1 MKKKR
6 LFAILLALC
15 VTFTMMP
22 LGTGGA
28 AYAESAYTLTL
39 PSTRVDG
46 IAMNHQNDAEVNGR
60 SYRSEA
66 PTGGNSAS
74 VESGKEV
81 KLSCFVYS
89 GWIFDK
95 WTANPA
101 GNVSIPNLCK
111 TTFVMP
117 TNDLTV
123 TSTVRKLVPNVS
135 VSQEGVLTCDAE
147 AGHTL
152 QVTIR
157 QKIGSSEGKLLS
169 SEKISAVN
177 NKYTYDLKKAMDQHV
192 QQNGALPEDDYP
204 IFLSYFKGEVQQGY
218 IEDAATYHYKGRL
231 KKLTTPTN
239 LRWDGFVGK
248 WDSVENAA
256 NYTVTIMESIS
267 GSFGLSSLTVTTP
280 EFDLLASNKN
290 LKSGAYYEFRVMAN
304 PAENDPNHAKS
315 DSSDYSPQSETFQLI
330 SKIETIDKALEFG
343 SIVEKG
349 ATPTGEALKVINSGT
364 KALQLNM
371 PTSQNYVITYM
382 GTPIRKEKLRL
393 RRAKPRSLPCSRK
406 MALP

>member
-1 MKKKR
+1 MKKKKR

-28 AYAESAYTLTL
+28 AYAERSYKLTL
-39 PSTRVDG
+39 PSTRVEG
-46 IAMNHQNDAEVNGR
+46 EVMNHKNEAKVNGR
-60 SYRSEA
+60 YYRSEA
-66 PTGGNSAS
+66 PNGGNIAS

-81 KLSCFVYS
+81 ELSCFVYS

-123 TSTVRKLVPNVS
+123 TSTVRKLVANVS
-135 VSQEGVLTCDAE
+135 VSQEGVLTCNAE

-152 QVTIR
+152 QVTVR
-157 QKIGSSEGKLLS
+157 QKKEGWIGPLFSSEQ
-169 SEKISAVN
+169 ISAVD
-177 NKYTYDLKKAMDQHV
+177 NKYTYDIKTAMDQYV
-192 QQNGALPEDDYP
+192 KQNGALPEDDYSM
-204 IFLSYFKGEVQQGY
+204 FLSYYKDEVQQGY
-218 IEDAATYHYKGRL
+218 IENAATYHYKGSIQ
-231 KKLTTPTN
+231 KLTTPQN

-248 WDSVENAA
+248 WDSVENAVD
-256 NYTVTIMESIS
+256 YTVGIMKFTP
-267 GSFGLSSLTVTTP
+267 GSMVFMKSFTVTSP
-280 EFDLLASNKN
+280 EFDLLASNIKLEN
-290 LKSGAYYEFRVMAN
+290 GACYEFDVMAN
-304 PAENDPNHAKS
+304 PAENDPNYAKS
-315 DSSDYSPQSETFQLI
+315 DYSEYSPKSEIFQLI

-343 SIVEKG
+343 SIVEKE
-349 ATPTGEALKVINSGT
+349 ARPTGKALKVINSGT

-382 GTPIRKEKLRL
+382 GTLDAQGIISL
-393 RRAKPRSLPCSRK
+393 APRET
-406 MALP
+406 AEFTV

>member
-28 AYAESAYTLTL
+28 AYAEGAYKLTL

-60 SYRSEA
+60 YYRSEA
-66 PTGGNSAS
+66 PNGGNSAS

-101 GNVSIPNLCK
+101 GKVSIPNLCK

-157 QKIGSSEGKLLS
+157 QKKEGWIGPLFSSEQ
-169 SEKISAVN
+169 ISAVD
-177 NKYTYDLKKAMDQHV
+177 NKYTYDIK
-192 QQNGALPEDDYP
+192 
-204 IFLSYFKGEVQQGY
+204 
-218 IEDAATYHYKGRL
+218 
-231 KKLTTPTN
+231 
-239 LRWDGFVGK
+239 LRW
-248 WDSVENAA
+248 
-256 NYTVTIMESIS
+256 IS
-267 GSFGLSSLTVTTP
+267 
-280 EFDLLASNKN
+280 
-290 LKSGAYYEFRVMAN
+290 M
-304 PAENDPNHAKS
+304 
-315 DSSDYSPQSETFQLI
+315 
-330 SKIETIDKALEFG
+330 
-343 SIVEKG
+343 
-349 ATPTGEALKVINSGT
+349 
-364 KALQLNM
+364 
-371 PTSQNYVITYM
+371 
-382 GTPIRKEKLRL
+382 
-393 RRAKPRSLPCSRK
+393 
-406 MALP
+406 

>member
-1 MKKKR
+1 MKMKKR

-28 AYAESAYTLTL
+28 AYAEGAYKLTL

-60 SYRSEA
+60 YYRSEA
-66 PTGGNSAS
+66 PNGGNSAS

-101 GNVSIPNLCK
+101 GKVSIPNLCK

-157 QKIGSSEGKLLS
+157 QKKEGWIPRLLIRKHKKVS
-169 SEKISAVN
+169 KINVFKGREHGTKSKNLILTGTKGADFHISA
-177 NKYTYDLKKAMDQHV
+177 L
-192 QQNGALPEDDYP
+192 
-204 IFLSYFKGEVQQGY
+204 FLSPRHRQPPYGVFSY
-218 IEDAATYHYKGRL
+218 PYL
-231 KKLTTPTN
+231 CP
-239 LRWDGFVGK
+239 
-248 WDSVENAA
+248 
-256 NYTVTIMESIS
+256 
-267 GSFGLSSLTVTTP
+267 P
-280 EFDLLASNKN
+280 EKC
-290 LKSGAYYEFRVMAN
+290 
-304 PAENDPNHAKS
+304 
-315 DSSDYSPQSETFQLI
+315 
-330 SKIETIDKALEFG
+330 
-343 SIVEKG
+343 
-349 ATPTGEALKVINSGT
+349 IN
-364 KALQLNM
+364 
-371 PTSQNYVITYM
+371 
-382 GTPIRKEKLRL
+382 
-393 RRAKPRSLPCSRK
+393 
-406 MALP
+406 